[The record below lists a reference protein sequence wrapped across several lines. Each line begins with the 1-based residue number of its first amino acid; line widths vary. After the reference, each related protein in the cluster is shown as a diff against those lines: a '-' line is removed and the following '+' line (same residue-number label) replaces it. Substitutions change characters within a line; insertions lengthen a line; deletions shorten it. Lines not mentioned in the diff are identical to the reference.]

1 MDATGTGR
9 APTMRLYITVWV
21 GLMVIVAAEVFL
33 AYSHLGTPALLASL
47 LALAMVEA
55 GMALLFFMHL
65 RYERALMLWWIV
77 PLMLFVFVMMDHF
90 WPDALR
96 MNSLRLH

>member
-1 MDATGTGR
+1 MNASEPRR
-9 APTMRLYITVWV
+9 APTMRLYLTVWV
-21 GLMVIVAAEVFL
+21 GLMAVVGAEVFL
-33 AYSHLGTPALLASL
+33 AYSHLGTRVLLVSLLL
-47 LALAMVEA
+47 LALFEA

-77 PLMLFVFVMMDHF
+77 PIMLFVFVMMDHF

-96 MNSLRLH
+96 MNALRLH